1 MSTEPCFH
9 GNDMVTVLLSLVY
22 LMVVELLTLV
32 FQSMA

>member
-9 GNDMVTVLLSLVY
+9 GNGMVTVLLSLLY
-22 LMVVELLTLV
+22 LVVVELLMLV